1 MPGFRRTHLIAALPL
16 AAALSA
22 PPIPAAAQSL
32 RDLKAAAEPL
42 VLQQQGSF
50 FVGGRSI
57 SNPATGWNEISPKL
71 FGGPRGDVMV
81 DQMYV
86 QFQKPLNPERHVP
99 VVFVHG
105 CCLSSKTW
113 ETTPDGRMG
122 WYEYFTRRGYPT
134 YLAEQSGRAR
144 SGFNTVGFNEVRLG
158 QNPPAS
164 QPLVLMAT
172 AQFAW
177 PIFRFGPKFGE
188 PWPDQQFPME
198 RVDELYKQ
206 VIPDLIMTQVPDLLR
221 RVRKPHNDLAHGRQ
235 HGRAGAGARR
245 RRPRRP
251 LAVERLPDEGRAE
264 GKARHPRHR
273 AARDR
278 VFPEAR
284 CRADRDPCKGAI
296 ARRRG
301 RPLRHAAA
309 AARMRGPEMEAVN
322 KAGGDMTF
330 IALPSLGMK
339 GNSHMFMQDRN
350 NLPGRRRDP
359 EMDRRARRATRSL
372 RAAEDSRTTARRR
385 IRVIDCAF
393 ARATTS
399 RGGAT
404 AA

>member
-1 MPGFRRTHLIAALPL
+1 M
-16 AAALSA
+16 
-22 PPIPAAAQSL
+22 
-32 RDLKAAAEPL
+32 
-42 VLQQQGSF
+42 
-50 FVGGRSI
+50 
-57 SNPATGWNEISPKL
+57 
-71 FGGPRGDVMV
+71 
-81 DQMYV
+81 
-86 QFQKPLNPERHVP
+86 
-99 VVFVHG
+99 HG

-206 VIPDLIMTQVPDLLR
+206 VIPDLIMTQVPDLFAEFANPITTLPT
-221 RVRKPHNDLAHGRQ
+221 VDNMAALAQELG
-235 HGRAGAGARR
+235 GAVLVGHSQSSGF
-245 RRPRRP
+245 PTK
-251 LAVERLPDEGRAE
+251 AVL
-264 GKARHPRHR
+264 K
-273 AARDR
+273 
-278 VFPEAR
+278 
-284 CRADRDPCKGAI
+284 
-296 ARRRG
+296 G
-301 RPLRHAAA
+301 RPGI
-309 AARMRGPEMEAVN
+309 RGIVQLETGCFPKLDAEQIATLAKVPLLVVVGDHYDTPQPPPECVAEMEAVN

-350 NLPGRRRDP
+350 NLQVADVILKWIDEHVERRGR
-359 EMDRRARRATRSL
+359 
-372 RAAEDSRTTARRR
+372 
-385 IRVIDCAF
+385 
-393 ARATTS
+393 
-399 RGGAT
+399 
-404 AA
+404 